1 MFVDFNILNQL
12 GSPSI
17 NSNTFANRPAAGQ
30 TGRLF
35 VSTDTFEI
43 YRDNGTSWD
52 LIGGP
57 GAGTITGTGTAT
69 QVAYFTGSQTIG
81 SSANLFWDNTAGS
94 LGINTATPGAEL
106 DVHGTG
112 IMVQLNSTT
121 ATANSLLAFQRSGTG
136 LWRIGDVYNG
146 GTNYFELFN
155 TVLSTTGLRMDG
167 ATNKT
172 EFLAQENYTTGQ
184 AQGNLFTYNL
194 TVPGGTT
201 FTSPNA
207 IHSVN
212 SYLNLSLGGNIT
224 TPAGTRQGLE
234 GNSRIS
240 FTGAGTLTMT
250 QGSTVRA
257 WSSLSSVYSF
267 NGSAVGTIT
276 HLAGLR
282 VCFPDNTGSA
292 VNITNNSGLLINDQ
306 TAGTGTVTYTN
317 RWGIYQEGASDLN
330 YFNGNL
336 LLGSTTNS
344 GERLQVTGKALFTG
358 AVTGVGNSSTYTVTA
373 SGALAASKRI
383 TSTLVAAANND
394 ILVGLDINPTFTN
407 GAFTGVANYGLRVNA
422 RSLFTPT
429 LVTGA
434 EAAFNITTAV
444 NNSVAGTI
452 YGFYNI
458 NTLTAANASSSLVT
472 NANII
477 NASTTIQ
484 SIIANQSVPNVS
496 AGTTS
501 TIQGYTVNGATTGT
515 GTVSRYIGYNYVDVF
530 KSGSGTVTRQNGINI
545 GYLAAGG
552 TANIGILLNDV
563 SNTSAN
569 GNWGI
574 YDQSG
579 YNNYLAGKLFI
590 NTTTDAGFRLDV
602 NGTARFSNTVDTTNL
617 TITNTNGRVTFNNSI
632 TQGGVLCS
640 NTSGLRLSGG
650 PGGAGTNYSA
660 ISLFTGGDLS
670 GGNITATGGTI
681 QFVRVGESISGQQI
695 APTSGTL
702 SVTGLNI
709 SLGINT
715 TGTYSGIIRGLLFSP
730 IIVSSTGADIRAIET
745 VVGNTLLGT
754 TSGSTSIGA
763 TTTINASAQLQVV
776 STTKGFLPPV
786 MTGAQAEAI
795 GTPAAGLMVYANNGN
810 GVTITTTGWWGY
822 DGATWVKLN

>member
-43 YRDNGTSWD
+43 FRDNGTGWD

-69 QVAYFTGSQTIG
+69 QVAYFTGAQTIG
-81 SSANLFWDNTAGS
+81 SSANLFWDNTAGA

-106 DVHGTG
+106 DIHGTG
-112 IMVQLNSTT
+112 IIVQVNSTS
-121 ATANSLLAFQRSGTG
+121 ATANSLLAFQRSGSG
-136 LWRIGDVYNG
+136 VWRIGDQYNG
-146 GTNYFELFN
+146 GSNFFELHN
-155 TVLSTTGLRMDG
+155 TVLTNNAIEVTAANNKSTFTALETYASGLATG
-167 ATNKT
+167 N
-172 EFLAQENYTTGQ
+172 Q
-184 AQGNLFTYNL
+184 FTYNL
-194 TVPGGTT
+194 TVPNGVNI
-201 FTSPNA
+201 TSPNA
-207 IHSVN
+207 VGGVN
-212 SYLNLSLGGNIT
+212 SYLNLSLGGNT
-224 TPAGTRQGLE
+224 TVPVGARQGLE

-257 WSSLSSVYSF
+257 FSALSSVYSF
-267 NGSAVGTIT
+267 AGSAVGTVT

-282 VCFPDNTGSA
+282 ICFPDNLGSA
-292 VNITNNSGLLINDQ
+292 INITNNYGLLLNDQ
-306 TAGTGTVTYTN
+306 TTGLGTVTYTN
-317 RWGIYQEGASDLN
+317 RWGVYQEGSSDLN

-336 LLGSTTNS
+336 LVKTTTNA
-344 GERLQVTGKALFTG
+344 GFALDVTGG
-358 AVTGVGNSSTYTVTA
+358 ARATTGVSAGTTVLAAFGQATRSEDGVTNNNYFSTAQDIIFSSNRFRSNFLSPSNRLVLSTQNIANRTVALLFGIDALQLDAGITLDNNTRTVSLINSTGNSNSSTYTPRLNVFT
-373 SGALAASKRI
+373 SGN
-383 TSTLVAAANND
+383 VA
-394 ILVGLDINPTFTN
+394 IN
-407 GAFTGVANYGLRVNA
+407 
-422 RSLFTPT
+422 S
-429 LVTGA
+429 
-434 EAAFNITTAV
+434 
-444 NNSVAGTI
+444 
-452 YGFYNI
+452 
-458 NTLTAANASSSLVT
+458 
-472 NANII
+472 
-477 NASTTIQ
+477 
-484 SIIANQSVPNVS
+484 
-496 AGTTS
+496 
-501 TIQGYTVNGATTGT
+501 
-515 GTVSRYIGYNYVDVF
+515 
-530 KSGSGTVTRQNGINI
+530 
-545 GYLAAGG
+545 
-552 TANIGILLNDV
+552 
-563 SNTSAN
+563 
-569 GNWGI
+569 
-574 YDQSG
+574 
-579 YNNYLAGKLFI
+579 
-590 NTTTDAGFRLDV
+590 TTDAGFKLDC

>member
-81 SSANLFWDNTAGS
+81 SSANLFWDNTAGA

-146 GTNYFELFN
+146 GTNYFEVFN
-155 TVLSTTGLRMDG
+155 TVLNTTGLRMDA

-184 AQGNLFTYNL
+184 SQGNLFTYNL

-282 VCFPDNTGSA
+282 LCFPDNTGSA
-292 VNITNNSGLLINDQ
+292 VNITNNYGVLINDQ
-306 TAGTGTVTYTN
+306 TAGTGTINYTN

-336 LLGSTTNS
+336 LVKTTTNAGFAADINGTARIS
-344 GERLQVTGKALFTG
+344 G
-358 AVTGVGNSSTYTVTA
+358 AVKFANNSISVINEILSSVSTSLFWQGDNSGPAYNQNVLNFQQGANSLGFHFTDATGGSLLRIFSST
-373 SGALAASKRI
+373 R
-383 TSTLVAAANND
+383 
-394 ILVGLDINPTFTN
+394 
-407 GAFTGVANYGLRVNA
+407 
-422 RSLFTPT
+422 
-429 LVTGA
+429 
-434 EAAFNITTAV
+434 
-444 NNSVAGTI
+444 
-452 YGFYNI
+452 
-458 NTLTAANASSSLVT
+458 
-472 NANII
+472 
-477 NASTTIQ
+477 
-484 SIIANQSVPNVS
+484 
-496 AGTTS
+496 
-501 TIQGYTVNGATTGT
+501 
-515 GTVSRYIGYNYVDVF
+515 
-530 KSGSGTVTRQNGINI
+530 
-545 GYLAAGG
+545 
-552 TANIGILLNDV
+552 NIGI
-563 SNTSAN
+563 NTN
-569 GNWGI
+569 
-574 YDQSG
+574 
-579 YNNYLAGKLFI
+579 
-590 NTTTDAGFRLDV
+590 TDAGFRLDV
-602 NGTARFSNTVDTTNL
+602 NGTARVQGNFSLNGTTIANTFNSGTITIQNNGQGNLQLATTN
-617 TITNTNGRVTFNNSI
+617 N
-632 TQGGVLCS
+632 
-640 NTSGLRLSGG
+640 
-650 PGGAGTNYSA
+650 
-660 ISLFTGGDLS
+660 
-670 GGNITATGGTI
+670 
-681 QFVRVGESISGQQI
+681 E
-695 APTSGTL
+695 
-702 SVTGLNI
+702 
-709 SLGINT
+709 LG
-715 TGTYSGIIRGLLFSP
+715 YSGNLKIG
-730 IIVSSTGADIRAIET
+730 
-745 VVGNTLLGT
+745 
-754 TSGSTSIGA
+754 GSNNN
-763 TTTINASAQLQVV
+763 NASAILQVV

-786 MTGAQAEAI
+786 MTTAQKNLIAA
-795 GTPAAGLMVYANNGN
+795 PANGLVVYDTTLAKLCVFT
-810 GVTITTTGWWGY
+810 GVNWETVTS
-822 DGATWVKLN
+822 V

>member
-81 SSANLFWDNTAGS
+81 SSANLFWDNTAGA
-94 LGINTATPGAEL
+94 LGINTATPGVEL

-146 GTNYFELFN
+146 GTNYFEVFN
-155 TVLSTTGLRMDG
+155 TVLSTTGLRMDA

-212 SYLNLSLGGNIT
+212 SYLNLSLGGSIT
-224 TPAGTRQGLE
+224 TPAGARQGLE

-267 NGSAVGTIT
+267 NGSAIGTIT

-292 VNITNNSGLLINDQ
+292 VNITNNYGVLINDQ
-306 TAGTGTVTYTN
+306 TAGTGTINYTN

-330 YFNGNL
+330 YLNGNL
-336 LLGSTTNS
+336 LVKTTTNAGFAADINGTARIITSLQVGNFTVGVSNPSIINTNGSIRATGGFNTRDATGNDNIFTGIRSTTANVLDIVNANS
-344 GERLQVTGKALFTG
+344 TNVQIRSVGSSTSINGFTITLTG
-358 AVTGVGNSSTYTVTA
+358 ANPGAGSGTVNWLILSPGITPTA
-373 SGALAASKRI
+373 SNTVDYNFINIEPTI
-383 TSTLVAAANND
+383 TQ
-394 ILVGLDINPTFTN
+394 
-407 GAFTGVANYGLRVNA
+407 GAFTGGII
-422 RSLFTPT
+422 
-429 LVTGA
+429 TGYF
-434 EAAFNITTAV
+434 FNP
-444 NNSVAGTI
+444 
-452 YGFYNI
+452 
-458 NTLTAANASSSLVT
+458 
-472 NANII
+472 II
-477 NASTTIQ
+477 NSLNST
-484 SIIANQSVPNVS
+484 
-496 AGTTS
+496 
-501 TIQGYTVNGATTGT
+501 
-515 GTVSRYIGYNYVDVF
+515 
-530 KSGSGTVTRQNGINI
+530 
-545 GYLAAGG
+545 L
-552 TANIGILLNDV
+552 
-563 SNTSAN
+563 
-569 GNWGI
+569 
-574 YDQSG
+574 
-579 YNNYLAGKLFI
+579 
-590 NTTTDAGFRLDV
+590 
-602 NGTARFSNTVDTTNL
+602 
-617 TITNTNGRVTFNNSI
+617 
-632 TQGGVLCS
+632 
-640 NTSGLRLSGG
+640 
-650 PGGAGTNYSA
+650 
-660 ISLFTGGDLS
+660 
-670 GGNITATGGTI
+670 
-681 QFVRVGESISGQQI
+681 
-695 APTSGTL
+695 
-702 SVTGLNI
+702 
-709 SLGINT
+709 
-715 TGTYSGIIRGLLFSP
+715 
-730 IIVSSTGADIRAIET
+730 RAIHT
-745 VVGNTLLGT
+745 TRGDVILGS
-754 TSGSTSIGA
+754 TSGSTSVGA

-795 GTPAAGLMVYANNGN
+795 ATPAAGLMVYANNGN

>member
-12 GSPSI
+12 GSPAI

-43 YRDNGTSWD
+43 YRDNGTTWD

-81 SSANLFWDNTAGS
+81 SSANLFWDNTAGA

-112 IMVQLNSTT
+112 IIVQLNSNT

-146 GTNYFELFN
+146 GTNYFEVFN
-155 TVLSTTGLRMDG
+155 TVLSTTGLRMDA

-172 EFLAQENYTTGQ
+172 EFLAQENYTIGQ

-207 IHSVN
+207 IHAVN
-212 SYLNLSLGGNIT
+212 SYLNLSLGGSIT

-292 VNITNNSGLLINDQ
+292 VNITNNYGLLINDQ
-306 TAGTGTVTYTN
+306 TAGTGTVNYTN

-330 YFNGNL
+330 YFNGNTL
-336 LLGSTTNS
+336 IGTTTNTGDKLYVS
-344 GERLQVTGKALFTG
+344 GSIKNTGSVFAGFGGTNTFIYAGGDGVTNSAFFGRFSNETIIGSSGTTLPIFLQATTTKIGQ
-358 AVTGVGNSSTYTVTA
+358 NSASPYLTITNNTSTLASGILTTTSSITA
-373 SGALAASKRI
+373 SSAIARGVNF
-383 TSTLVAAANND
+383 TNTLVAAANND
-394 ILVGLDINPTFTN
+394 VLVGLDINPTFTN
-407 GAFTGVANYGLRVNA
+407 GAFTGVANVGA
-422 RSLFTPT
+422 RIGGS
-429 LVTGA
+429 TGV
-434 EAAFNITTAV
+434 NITSSGIGVGAV
-444 NNSVAGTI
+444 NNSAFGLDVVK
-452 YGFYNI
+452 
-458 NTLTAANASSSLVT
+458 ASSQVR
-472 NANII
+472 
-477 NASTTIQ
+477 IQ
-484 SIIANQSVPNVS
+484 S
-496 AGTTS
+496 
-501 TIQGYTVNGATTGT
+501 TTGT
-515 GTVSRYIGYNYVDVF
+515 NTAYVAPQNTGGAFYVGIDN
-530 KSGSGTVTRQNGINI
+530 STGGLSGTAYAAMLQYSGAFPMVFFTSNI
-545 GYLAAGG
+545 ERLRIFG
-552 TANIGILLNDV
+552 
-563 SNTSAN
+563 N
-569 GNWGI
+569 GNVGI
-574 YDQSG
+574 G
-579 YNNYLAGKLFI
+579 
-590 NTTTDAGFRLDV
+590 TTTDAGFRLDV
-602 NGTARFSNTVDTTNL
+602 NGTARVQGITTLTSRVNVNGASDNAAFAMNVSGAISTGSVYTSALFGNNSGISILIQSGTAGRNQL
-617 TITNTNGRVTFNNSI
+617 TI
-632 TQGGVLCS
+632 GG
-640 NTSGLRLSGG
+640 
-650 PGGAGTNYSA
+650 GTNNCNFLTPHLRVVDNSEAEVNSA
-660 ISLFTGGDLS
+660 VF
-670 GGNITATGGTI
+670 
-681 QFVRVGESISGQQI
+681 QI
-695 APTSGTL
+695 G
-702 SVTGLNI
+702 
-709 SLGINT
+709 
-715 TGTYSGIIRGLLFSP
+715 
-730 IIVSSTGADIRAIET
+730 
-745 VVGNTLLGT
+745 
-754 TSGSTSIGA
+754 
-763 TTTINASAQLQVV
+763 
-776 STTKGFLPPV
+776 STTKGFMPPR

-795 GTPAAGLMVYANNGN
+795 GTPAEGLMVYANNGN
-810 GVTITTTGWWGY
+810 GVTITTKGWWGY

>member
-12 GSPSI
+12 GSPAI

-81 SSANLFWDNTAGS
+81 SSANLFWDNTAGA

-146 GTNYFELFN
+146 GTNYFEIFN
-155 TVLSTTGLRMDG
+155 TVLSTTGLRMNA

-212 SYLNLSLGGNIT
+212 SYLNLSLGGNTT
-224 TPAGTRQGLE
+224 TPAGARQGLE

-292 VNITNNSGLLINDQ
+292 VNITNNYGLLINNQ
-306 TAGTGTVTYTN
+306 TAGLGTVNYTN

-336 LLGSTTNS
+336 LVKTTTNAGFAADINGTVRVQGNLSISGSTSQISFGTSTGAGVNQFLLYDGGSTTTRS
-344 GERLQVTGKALFTG
+344 GFAI
-358 AVTGVGNSSTYTVTA
+358 GNSN
-373 SGALAASKRI
+373 LNI
-383 TSTLVAAANND
+383 
-394 ILVGLDINPTFTN
+394 F
-407 GAFTGVANYGLRVNA
+407 
-422 RSLFTPT
+422 
-429 LVTGA
+429 
-434 EAAFNITTAV
+434 AFNSNGFNFGIGVDNSTITNANATFRITTAV
-444 NNSVAGTI
+444 ATLRTDLSLTNNLLFTGSTSQISFGTSTGAGVNQFLLYDGGSTTTRSGFAIGNSNLNIFAFNGNGFNFGIGLDATTITNNNSI
-452 YGFYNI
+452 FR
-458 NTLTAANASSSLVT
+458 LAN
-472 NANII
+472 
-477 NASTTIQ
+477 
-484 SIIANQSVPNVS
+484 
-496 AGTTS
+496 
-501 TIQGYTVNGATTGT
+501 
-515 GTVSRYIGYNYVDVF
+515 
-530 KSGSGTVTRQNGINI
+530 SGS
-545 GYLAAGG
+545 
-552 TANIGILLNDV
+552 ILN
-563 SNTSAN
+563 SS
-569 GNWGI
+569 
-574 YDQSG
+574 
-579 YNNYLAGKLFI
+579 
-590 NTTTDAGFRLDV
+590 
-602 NGTARFSNTVDTTNL
+602 L
-617 TITNTNGRVTFNNSI
+617 TIT
-632 TQGGVLCS
+632 
-640 NTSGLRLSGG
+640 SGDV
-650 PGGAGTNYSA
+650 
-660 ISLFTGGDLS
+660 I
-670 GGNITATGGTI
+670 
-681 QFVRVGESISGQQI
+681 
-695 APTSGTL
+695 
-702 SVTGLNI
+702 
-709 SLGINT
+709 LG
-715 TGTYSGIIRGLLFSP
+715 S
-730 IIVSSTGADIRAIET
+730 
-745 VVGNTLLGT
+745 
-754 TSGSTSIGA
+754 TSGSTSVGA

-795 GTPAAGLMVYANNGN
+795 ATPAAGLLVYANNGN